1 MALRDP
7 PAVADAK
14 GKIIPYA
21 GPSMLGTYTEEMGG
35 QIYFHTIILKSI
47 LVDDGKLLSQRMVEM
62 MFTPQLSSQSREA
75 IQKLFSIREPSRNYI
90 AEYIDTA
97 PYDWGLGGMLTLDNI
112 GWGRRK
118 ETIT

>member
-35 QIYFHTIILKSI
+35 QIYFHTIFIN
-47 LVDDGKLLSQRMVEM
+47 
-62 MFTPQLSSQSREA
+62 REA
-75 IQKLFSIREPSRNYI
+75 NLCGVYGGQMLMNGDPQTFDMISLFQRTIYERAS
-90 AEYIDTA
+90 TA
-97 PYDWGLGGMLTLDNI
+97 
-112 GWGRRK
+112 
-118 ETIT
+118 